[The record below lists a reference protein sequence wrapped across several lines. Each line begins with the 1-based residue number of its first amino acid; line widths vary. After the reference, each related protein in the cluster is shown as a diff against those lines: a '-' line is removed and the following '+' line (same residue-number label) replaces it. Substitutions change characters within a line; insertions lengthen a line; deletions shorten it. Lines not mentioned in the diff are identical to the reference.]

1 MTVSVRHLTSPSTDE
16 VDAVAAVFDQYR
28 VHYGEASDAEQSASW
43 LRENTQAGRV
53 QTFVAEDRTKLV
65 GFATTVHMP
74 ASLRLAHYWQIRDL
88 FVLPLHRGLG
98 IGGALL
104 GAVRAAAVESGAI
117 RLALQTEEENGPA
130 LALYADAGSI
140 ALRPVTARFIPCYA
154 WANRGA
160 SDMQVW
166 FRQA

>member
-130 LALYADAGSI
+130 LALYADAGFV
-140 ALRPVTARFIPCYA
+140 PVMGYRTLVLPL
-154 WANRGA
+154 
-160 SDMQVW
+160 D
-166 FRQA
+166 